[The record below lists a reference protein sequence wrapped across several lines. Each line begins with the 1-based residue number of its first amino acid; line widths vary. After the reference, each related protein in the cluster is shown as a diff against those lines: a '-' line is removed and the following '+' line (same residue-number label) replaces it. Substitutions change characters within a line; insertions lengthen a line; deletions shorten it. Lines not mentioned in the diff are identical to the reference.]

1 MRVIQ
6 VKLSNFR
13 NYSHA
18 EMALTEGRNIIIG
31 ENAQGKTN
39 FLEAIELLSLGKSSR
54 SQHDSDLILKG
65 ENQCRVDIAFMARSV
80 EENVALTMT
89 VNSGK
94 LEKQA
99 KVNGLT
105 VSGRSSSWRG
115 RLVTVRFASSDL
127 NLLRGG
133 PKYRRDWIDT
143 LTAILR
149 PVYADNLSKFQKII
163 TQRNRLLKTLFEKGR
178 VGVSDQDQLK
188 VWDQQVASYGAAIL
202 CQRWRNLEET
212 LPISQ
217 TYQHSISGARETLS
231 IQYKF
236 SQKDDDDQPEGTP
249 ESQASAMPDKL
260 SELVKIEE
268 SEVASTIMRLLKQ
281 RRYEEIARKQTLTGP
296 HRDDLTFCLNGAS
309 AEDFGSQGQQRSVVL
324 ALKLAEL
331 DLVSKFLR
339 EPPVLLLDDVLAELD
354 LNRQGALMA
363 SLPANLQTL
372 ITTTHLDGFRPEW
385 LENANFLSVAG
396 GTIKRVAE
404 MSFSK

>member
-1 MRVIQ
+1 MRVLQ
-6 VKLSNFR
+6 VKLTNFR
-13 NYSHA
+13 NYA
-18 EMALTEGRNIIIG
+18 RTEMALSEGRNIIIG

-39 FLEAIELLSLGKSSR
+39 FLESIELLSLGKSSR
-54 SQHDSDLILKG
+54 STHDSDLILKG
-65 ENQCRVDIAFMARSV
+65 QTQGRIEVGFMARGV
-80 EENVALTMT
+80 EENVALTLST
-89 VNSGK
+89 SSGK

-105 VSGRSSSWRG
+105 VSGRSSTWRG

-133 PKYRRDWIDT
+133 PKYRRDWIDI
-143 LTAILR
+143 LAGCLR
-149 PVYADNLSKFQKII
+149 PVYADNLSKFQKTI
-163 TQRNRLLKTLFEKGR
+163 TQRNRLLKTLFERGR
-178 VGVSDQDQLK
+178 VSVTDQDQLK
-188 VWDQQVASYGAAIL
+188 VWDQQVAGYGAAIL

-212 LPISQ
+212 LPIAQ
-217 TYQHSISGARETLS
+217 AYQQSISSSRESLS
-231 IQYKF
+231 ILYKF
-236 SQKDDDDQPEGTP
+236 SQKDEDDEQKEDSQP
-249 ESQASAMPDKL
+249 QAMPDKL
-260 SELVKIEE
+260 SDLVNVEE
-268 SEVASTIMRLLKQ
+268 REVAETIMRLLKA
-281 RRYEEIARKQTLTGP
+281 RRHEEIARKQTLTGP

-363 SLPANLQTL
+363 SLPADLQTL

-385 LENANFLSVAG
+385 LENASFLSVTD
-396 GTIKRVAE
+396 GTIDRLPE
-404 MSFSK
+404 MSFLK

>member
-1 MRVIQ
+1 MRVNQ

-13 NYSHA
+13 NYSHS
-18 EMALTEGRNIIIG
+18 EMALSEGRNIIIG

-65 ENQCRVDIAFMARSV
+65 ENQCRVEIAFSARSV
-80 EENVALTMT
+80 EENVALSLSTS
-89 VNSGK
+89 SGK

-105 VSGRSSSWRG
+105 VSGRSSTWRG
-115 RLVTVRFASSDL
+115 RLVTVRFASADL

-143 LTAILR
+143 LAATLR
-149 PVYADNLSKFQKII
+149 PIYADNLSKFQKTI
-163 TQRNRLLKTLFEKGR
+163 TQRNRLLKTLFEKGK

-188 VWDQQVASYGAAIL
+188 VWDQQVAGYGAAIL

-212 LPISQ
+212 MPIAQS
-217 TYQHSISGARETLS
+217 YQHSISGAREALS
-231 IQYKF
+231 ILYKF
-236 SQKDDDDQPEGTP
+236 SQKDDDDDQEGSQP
-249 ESQASAMPDKL
+249 SAMPDKL
-260 SELVKIEE
+260 SDLVTIEE
-268 SEVASTIMRLLKQ
+268 REVAATITRFLKQ

-296 HRDDLTFCLNGAS
+296 HRDDLTFCLNGSS

-385 LENANFLSVAG
+385 LENANFLSVTG
-396 GTIKRVAE
+396 GTIERLPE